1 MNSTELNSI
10 MLYIHPPLALIGYG
24 LVFVFAFLLFQR
36 RRITKKETKLSGSA
50 LWLFTFLGLF
60 TGMIWAQMA
69 WGSYWSWDLKEN
81 LTLIL
86 FLTVSAG
93 QVAYHEKQFTAT
105 KYIALL
111 TCILTVITA
120 LSSFIVVGLH
130 SYA

>member
-1 MNSTELNSI
+1 

-24 LVFVFAFLLFQR
+24 LVFVFAVLMFQR
-36 RRITKKETKLSGSA
+36 QRITKKETRLSGSA
-50 LWLFTFLGLF
+50 LWLFTFLGLL

-86 FLTVSAG
+86 FLSVSAG
-93 QVAYHEKQFTAT
+93 QVAYHERHFTAT
-105 KYIALL
+105 KFMALL
-111 TCILTVITA
+111 TCALTIITG

>member
-1 MNSTELNSI
+1 MNNEELNSV
-10 MLYIHPPLALIGYG
+10 MLYIHPPLAIIGFV
-24 LVFVFAFLLFQR
+24 LVFIFALLVMRQR
-36 RRITKKETKLSGSA
+36 SVNKPSTKIVGIG
-50 LWLFTFLGLF
+50 LWLFTFVGLL

-86 FLTVSAG
+86 FLSATAG
-93 QVAYHEKQFTAT
+93 QVAYFEKKYTAT
-105 KYIALL
+105 RWLAITA
-111 TCILTVITA
+111 CILTVITG